1 MAIYNNMKKFYT
13 LLILLLTAC
22 SPRDG
27 EYVFKVL
34 TTNDVHGRYFDST
47 YVAGSLRNALVSAS
61 WAVDSVRHESGRENV
76 ILIDVGDCLQ
86 GDNAAY
92 YFNFVDTL
100 SAHLYPRM
108 AAYMGYDAV
117 VVGNHDIETG
127 HSVYDRL
134 CREMKVPFLAANAI
148 SVQTGKPYFQEYA
161 LIRRHGLKIAVI
173 GFTNPGIPGW
183 LAPELW
189 SGMEFRELLPYA
201 QEVVDRV
208 ESAEK
213 PDIVIVAVHG
223 GTGEGA
229 LSDVENPGLALFES
243 LRGVDLVLCAH
254 DHRPVVHDADSVA
267 LVNSG
272 SHCRYLG
279 QGIVRVKVSGGRVV
293 EKSVDASL
301 IPLSADKADERMREA
316 FAADYEAVKAF
327 TLREV
332 GSLEMPL
339 RTVDAYGGMSGYLN
353 LLHTLSLRCSPAQIS
368 FAAPLTFAG
377 EVPSGV
383 VVYNDLFTIYPYEN
397 QLFVLK
403 MTGREIVDYL
413 EYSYDGWINTFCGA
427 GGHVL
432 KIANVPDPRTGQ
444 TGWSFTGKFY
454 NFDSAGG
461 LVYEVDVTRA
471 FGERVTVKSMA
482 DGSAFDMDAY
492 YNVAMTSYRA
502 NGGGGHL
509 SRGAGI
515 AADAIG
521 GRVVAR
527 YPEIRQMLYDYFVEY
542 GAVTPD
548 LINDPSVI
556 GYWRFVPSDIASEA
570 IDDDLALLFR

>member
-1 MAIYNNMKKFYT
+1 MKKFYV
-13 LLILLLTAC
+13 LLILLLASC
-22 SPRDG
+22 APKDG
-27 EYVFKVL
+27 EYTFKVL
-34 TTNDVHGRYFDST
+34 ITNDVHGRYFDST
-47 YVAGSLRNALVSAS
+47 YVDAGVRNALVSAS
-61 WAVDSVRHESGRENV
+61 WAVDSVRRESGCENV
-76 ILIDVGDCLQ
+76 LLIDVGDCLQ

-92 YFNFVDTL
+92 YYNFVDTL
-100 SAHLYPRM
+100 SAHLYPRITE
-108 AAYMGYDAV
+108 YMGYDAV

-134 CREMKVPFLAANAI
+134 RGEMKIPFLAANAI
-148 SVQTGKPYFQEYA
+148 SIETGKSYFREYA

-189 SGMEFRELLPYA
+189 SGMEFRELMPYA
-201 QEVVDRV
+201 QQVVDRV
-208 ESAEK
+208 VREES
-213 PDIVIVAVHG
+213 PDVVIVAVHG
-223 GTGEGA
+223 GTGDGT
-229 LSDVENPGLALFES
+229 LSDIENPGLALFEA

-254 DHRPVVHDADSVA
+254 DHRPVVHDADSIA

-272 SHCRYLG
+272 SHCKNLG

-293 EKSVDASL
+293 EKSVDAS
-301 IPLSADKADERMREA
+301 IVQIDAARADERMREL
-316 FAADYEAVKAF
+316 FQSDYEKVKAF
-327 TLREV
+327 TLRKV

-339 RTVDAYGGMSGYLN
+339 RTVDAYRGMSDYLN

-368 FAAPLTFAG
+368 FAAPLTFSG
-377 EVPSGV
+377 EIPSGE

-413 EYSYDGWINTFCGA
+413 EYSYDNWISTYGTD

-432 KIANVPDPRTGQ
+432 KVRNMPDPRTGQ
-444 TGWSFTGKFY
+444 KGWSFVGKFY

-461 LVYEVDVTRA
+461 LVYEVDVTRPY
-471 FGERVTVKSMA
+471 GGRVAVKSMA
-482 DGSAFDMDAY
+482 DGTAFNMDEI

-509 SRGAGI
+509 LHGAGI
-515 AADAIG
+515 DTAAIG
-521 GRVVAR
+521 ERVVAR
-527 YPEIRQMLYDYFVEY
+527 YPEIRQMLYGYFSEY
-542 GAVTPD
+542 GTVTSD
-548 LINDPSVI
+548 LVGNPSVI
-556 GYWRFVPSDIASEA
+556 GRWRFIPADLADKA
-570 IDDDLALLFR
+570 IDDDMELMFR